1 MAVFLYKAKSK
12 EGNVIKGKV
21 EGSNKTLAIRT
32 LSQMDL
38 IVYEVEPVN
47 DILNKD
53 ISIGKPLK
61 QKDFVVFLRQFAT
74 LIEAGILLV
83 NAIDLLAQQ
92 TESVALKEAL
102 EGISEDVKEGKL
114 LSESMDLYPA
124 LFPKLLV
131 QMIKSGEVGG
141 NLQEVLERK
150 IGRAHV

>member
-102 EGISEDVKEGKL
+102 EGISEDVKE
-114 LSESMDLYPA
+114 DR
-124 LFPKLLV
+124 
-131 QMIKSGEVGG
+131 KSTRL
-141 NLQEVLERK
+141 NSS
-150 IGRAHV
+150 H